1 MGVLAVWLIAAFFA
15 ALLSCAPN
23 PAFAH
28 EGAHEGPCHHG
39 LQGAAAGGH
48 DAVRIAAASASPALL
63 ATSPAPLAQSAAA
76 RLEKAFVSA
85 KPSAVTLVVT
95 GKFRSSC
102 DGKCCNWG
110 CGSGCCAAVF
120 TIAESLNPRP
130 VQVSSK
136 LRPPSDLAVAGK
148 RPSSLLEPP
157 AALA

>member
-15 ALLSCAPN
+15 ALLSCAPT
-23 PAFAH
+23 PAF
-28 EGAHEGPCHHG
+28 AHEGPCHHG
-39 LQGAAAGGH
+39 AAAASQGAAAGGH
-48 DAVRIAAASASPALL
+48 AAVRIAAASASPALL
-63 ATSPAPLAQSAAA
+63 ATVPAPLAQSPTV
-76 RLEKAFVSA
+76 RLEKAFVSV
-85 KPSAVTLVVT
+85 KPSAVTPVMT
-95 GKFRSSC
+95 GKVPSSC

-120 TIAESLNPRP
+120 TIAETLNPRP

-136 LRPPSDLAVAGK
+136 LRPPSDLAVTGK